1 MVGQIPVRSWLEA
14 TKHLGMALGLTNT
27 ANAVEALCL
36 PTSSL
41 TTVHVAGSNGKGTAC
56 AMLCTALSNQ
66 GISNLLFS
74 SPHLVRIE
82 ERIRINGV
90 PIQSDVMDR
99 ALERVRLA
107 TLEHDITV
115 TFFEVTFLA
124 ALVVASEAEVEVLVL
139 ETGLGGRLDATRVSN
154 ADVCMLTSISL
165 EHTDILGTHQTDIAR
180 EKAAIARAGRPLI
193 VRTPEHKDVLETI
206 IECAR
211 NAGMEHLEESI
222 GPAELVLVD
231 IPTGTSF
238 RDESKLLVNA
248 IWPYLDVVNAQLEPD
263 TSNCVWPARM
273 QFIKS
278 QQLSK
283 PHVLLDGAH
292 NPSGL
297 KRAVQE
303 LCLRPEIQS
312 GNWVLLFGTS
322 PQVDLEDTLSYVL
335 DLCTSN
341 PPVEIILSEPQ
352 GGRYPAVPVAELKPW
367 FSPLGTHLST
377 HSNPR
382 SAVEHAQDAYDQS
395 TLLVSIG
402 SLYMQG
408 NVLTSLGIDSNDD
421 LSFVAKN

>member
-335 DLCTSN
+335 NLCTSN

>member
-206 IECAR
+206 KESAR
-211 NAGMEHLEESI
+211 NAGMVHLEESI

-278 QQLSK
+278 QQPSK

-335 DLCTSN
+335 NLCTSN

>member
-211 NAGMEHLEESI
+211 NAGMVHLEESI

-278 QQLSK
+278 QQPSK

-335 DLCTSN
+335 NLCTSN

-367 FSPLGTHLST
+367 FSPLGPHLST

>member
-211 NAGMEHLEESI
+211 NAGMVHLEESI

-278 QQLSK
+278 QQPSK

-335 DLCTSN
+335 NLCTSN

>member
-1 MVGQIPVRSWLEA
+1 MVGQIPVRNWLEE

-27 ANAVEALCL
+27 ANAVEALQL
-36 PTSSL
+36 PTPSF

-66 GISNLLFS
+66 EISNLLFS
-74 SPHLVRIE
+74 SPHLVRLE

-99 ALERVRLA
+99 ALEAVRLA
-107 TLEHDITV
+107 TSVNNIAV

-124 ALVVASEAEVEVLVL
+124 ALVVANDSGVEVLVL

-165 EHTDILGTHQTDIAR
+165 EHTDVLGTHRTDIAR
-180 EKAAIARAGRPLI
+180 EKAAIARAGRPFI
-193 VRTPEHKDVLETI
+193 VRSPEHKDVLKTI
-206 IECAR
+206 QESAL
-211 NAGMEHLEESI
+211 NAGMEHLGESF
-222 GPAELVLVD
+222 GPSELVLVK
-231 IPTGTSF
+231 IPEGTSF

-248 IWPYLDVVNAQLEPD
+248 IWPHLDVVNAQLEPD

-273 QFIKS
+273 QFIES
-278 QQLSK
+278 QQPLE
-283 PHVLLDGAH
+283 PHFLLDGAH

-303 LCLRPEIQS
+303 LCLRSEIQS

-322 PQVDLEDTLSYVL
+322 PQADLEDALSHIL
-335 DLCTSN
+335 HLCKST
-341 PPVEIILSEPQ
+341 PPSEIILSEPQ

-367 FSPLGTHLST
+367 FSPLGIQLST
-377 HSNPR
+377 HSMPR
-382 SAVEHAQDAYDQS
+382 NAVEHAQDTYDQS
-395 TLLVSIG
+395 TLIVSIG

-408 NVLTSLGIDSNDD
+408 NVLTSLGIDTNDD

>member
-206 IECAR
+206 KESAR
-211 NAGMEHLEESI
+211 NAGMVHLEESI

-278 QQLSK
+278 QQPSK

-335 DLCTSN
+335 NLCTSN

-367 FSPLGTHLST
+367 FSPLGSHLST
-377 HSNPR
+377 YSNPR

>member
-206 IECAR
+206 KECAR

-278 QQLSK
+278 QQPSK

-335 DLCTSN
+335 NLCTSN

>member
-1 MVGQIPVRSWLEA
+1 MLGQIPVRSWLEA

-27 ANAVEALCL
+27 ANAVEALRL
-36 PTSSL
+36 PTSSP

-193 VRTPEHKDVLETI
+193 VRKPEHKDVLETI
-206 IECAR
+206 KESAR
-211 NAGMEHLEESI
+211 NAGMVHLEESI

-278 QQLSK
+278 QQPSK

-352 GGRYPAVPVAELKPW
+352 GGRYRAVPVAELKPW

-382 SAVEHAQDAYDQS
+382 SAVEYAQDAYDQS

>member
-27 ANAVEALCL
+27 ANAVEALRL
-36 PTSSL
+36 PTSSP

-193 VRTPEHKDVLETI
+193 VRKPEHKDVLETI
-206 IECAR
+206 KESAR
-211 NAGMEHLEESI
+211 NAGMVHLEESI

>member
-14 TKHLGMALGLTNT
+14 TKHLGMTLGLTNT

-335 DLCTSN
+335 NLCTSN

>member
-367 FSPLGTHLST
+367 FSPLGSHLST

>member
-27 ANAVEALCL
+27 ANAVEALRL
-36 PTSSL
+36 PTSSP

-90 PIQSDVMDR
+90 PIQSDVMDL

-124 ALVVASEAEVEVLVL
+124 ALVVSSEAEVEVLVL

-193 VRTPEHKDVLETI
+193 VRKPEHKDVLETI
-206 IECAR
+206 KESAR
-211 NAGMEHLEESI
+211 NAGMVHLEESI

-278 QQLSK
+278 QQPSK

>member
-27 ANAVEALCL
+27 ANAVEALRL
-36 PTSSL
+36 PTYSP

-193 VRTPEHKDVLETI
+193 VRKPEHKDVLETI
-206 IECAR
+206 KESAR
-211 NAGMEHLEESI
+211 NAGMVHLEESI

-263 TSNCVWPARM
+263 TSNCVLPARM

-278 QQLSK
+278 QQPSK

>member
-193 VRTPEHKDVLETI
+193 VRKPEHKDVLETI
-206 IECAR
+206 KESAR
-211 NAGMEHLEESI
+211 NAGMVHLEESI

-278 QQLSK
+278 QQPSK

>member
-27 ANAVEALCL
+27 ANAVEALRL
-36 PTSSL
+36 PTSSP

-193 VRTPEHKDVLETI
+193 VRKPEHKDVLETI
-206 IECAR
+206 KESAR
-211 NAGMEHLEESI
+211 NAGMVHLEESI

-278 QQLSK
+278 QQPSK

-382 SAVEHAQDAYDQS
+382 SAVEYAQDAYDQS

>member
-206 IECAR
+206 KESAR
-211 NAGMEHLEESI
+211 NAGMVHLEESI

-278 QQLSK
+278 QQPSK

-367 FSPLGTHLST
+367 FSPLGSHLST

>member
-27 ANAVEALCL
+27 ANAVEALRL

-206 IECAR
+206 KESAR
-211 NAGMEHLEESI
+211 NAGMVHLEESI

-278 QQLSK
+278 QQPSK

-367 FSPLGTHLST
+367 FSPLGSHLST

>member
-27 ANAVEALCL
+27 ANAVEALRL
-36 PTSSL
+36 PTSSP

-193 VRTPEHKDVLETI
+193 VRKPEHKDVLETI
-206 IECAR
+206 KESAR
-211 NAGMEHLEESI
+211 NAGMVHLEESI

-278 QQLSK
+278 QQPSK
-283 PHVLLDGAH
+283 PHVLLDVAH

-297 KRAVQE
+297 KRSVLE
-303 LCLRPEIQS
+303 LCQRHEIQS

-421 LSFVAKN
+421 ISFVAKN

>member
-27 ANAVEALCL
+27 ANAVDALRL
-36 PTSSL
+36 PTPSL

-139 ETGLGGRLDATRVSN
+139 ETGLGGRLDATRVCN
-154 ADVCMLTSISL
+154 ADVSMLTSISL
-165 EHTDILGTHQTDIAR
+165 EHTDVLGTHQTDIAR

-193 VRTPEHKDVLETI
+193 VRTPERKDVLETI
-206 IECAR
+206 KESAR

-248 IWPYLDVVNAQLEPD
+248 IWPYLNVVNAQLKPD

-273 QFIKS
+273 QFITS
-278 QQLSK
+278 QMPSK
-283 PHVLLDGAH
+283 PHFLLDGAH

-312 GNWVLLFGTS
+312 GNWALLFGTS

-341 PPVEIILSEPQ
+341 PPVEILLSEPQ

-382 SAVEHAQDAYDQS
+382 SAVEHAQDAYDQC

-408 NVLTSLGIDSNDD
+408 NVLTSLGVDSNDD

>member
-1 MVGQIPVRSWLEA
+1 LEA

-27 ANAVEALCL
+27 ANAVEALRL
-36 PTSSL
+36 PTSSP

-193 VRTPEHKDVLETI
+193 VRKPEHKDVLETI
-206 IECAR
+206 KESAR
-211 NAGMEHLEESI
+211 NAGMVHLEESI

-278 QQLSK
+278 QQPSK

-322 PQVDLEDTLSYVL
+322 PQVDLEGTLSYVL

>member
-27 ANAVEALCL
+27 ANAVEALRL
-36 PTSSL
+36 PTSSP

-193 VRTPEHKDVLETI
+193 VRKPEHKDVLETI
-206 IECAR
+206 KESAR
-211 NAGMEHLEESI
+211 NAGMVHLEESI

-278 QQLSK
+278 QQPSK

-335 DLCTSN
+335 NLCTSN

>member
-206 IECAR
+206 KESAR
-211 NAGMEHLEESI
+211 NAGMVHLEESI

-278 QQLSK
+278 QQPSK